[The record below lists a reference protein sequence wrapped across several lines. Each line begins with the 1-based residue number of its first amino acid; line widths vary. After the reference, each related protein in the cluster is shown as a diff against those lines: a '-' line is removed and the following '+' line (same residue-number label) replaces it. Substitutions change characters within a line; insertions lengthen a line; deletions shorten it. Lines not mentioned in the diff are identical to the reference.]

1 MRIVWWDSAN
11 NVYYY
16 FEDHLGSSRVITQG
30 NGTVCYDADYD
41 PFGKE
46 VVVTN
51 TCPQNYKFNGK
62 ERDAESNLDDFGA
75 RYYSSQFGRW
85 TSADWSGGPS
95 TVPYAELVNPQSL
108 NLYAYARNNPVTSA
122 DLDGHVVAQDT
133 ANKMANDL
141 GGQGSWSPRGEE
153 QETGREFDT
162 TDYSSGRLIA
172 VTYATPMS
180 DGTIFTEV
188 RVEFYRPPDQQQ
200 NKSAPP
206 NSRTDV
212 VLHGREYVPSPNR
225 DYPLLWTMDWKVSQC
240 SATDCSPQS
249 DANKEQTITLVES
262 LNKGPWK
269 PSGDPIK
276 SEAHDQISL
285 EPKTFD
291 QRWYVDGKQVQ
302 LVIGKDS
309 GGNLIKVWQVH
320 GEIKKYGEKP
330 IYSAGP

>member
-1 MRIVWWDSAN
+1 MARRDSAN

-122 DLDGHVVAQDT
+122 DLDGHMVAQDT

-162 TDYSSGRLIA
+162 VNYSCCDF
-172 VTYATPMS
+172 VTSKQPTAEDGGDSADSTPS
-180 DGTIFTEV
+180 AS
-188 RVEFYRPPDQQQ
+188 QQPAQQSQAQ
-200 NKSAPP
+200 NQGP
-206 NSRTDV
+206 
-212 VLHGREYVPSPNR
+212 
-225 DYPLLWTMDWKVSQC
+225 VSQEPQNQQEAELSNVIYNETSGLRANPKAKPGEAG
-240 SATDCSPQS
+240 SAEDLH
-249 DANKEQTITLVES
+249 N
-262 LNKGPWK
+262 G
-269 PSGDPIK
+269 
-276 SEAHDQISL
+276 
-285 EPKTFD
+285 
-291 QRWYVDGKQVQ
+291 
-302 LVIGKDS
+302 
-309 GGNLIKVWQVH
+309 
-320 GEIKKYGEKP
+320 
-330 IYSAGP
+330 